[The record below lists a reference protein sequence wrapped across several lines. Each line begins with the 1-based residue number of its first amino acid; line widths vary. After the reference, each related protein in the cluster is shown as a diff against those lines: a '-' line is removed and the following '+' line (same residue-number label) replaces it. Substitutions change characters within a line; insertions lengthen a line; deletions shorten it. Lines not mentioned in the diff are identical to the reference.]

1 MKIITAIIKIAKVTK
16 VYFSI
21 IEFIRGKLSP
31 IKYPKET
38 KKMFQILIPK
48 EEYKMKYFKL
58 NFSAPANKDTYVRVS
73 GTILASNTA
82 GFPYF
87 LNHLFNAN
95 ILF

>member
-1 MKIITAIIKIAKVTK
+1 MKIIIAIIKIAKVTK

-31 IKYPKET
+31 IKYPNET

-48 EEYKMKYFKL
+48 EEYKMKCFKV

-73 GTILASNTA
+73 GTILAINTA
-82 GFPYF
+82 GFHIF
-87 LNHLFNAN
+87 
-95 ILF
+95 